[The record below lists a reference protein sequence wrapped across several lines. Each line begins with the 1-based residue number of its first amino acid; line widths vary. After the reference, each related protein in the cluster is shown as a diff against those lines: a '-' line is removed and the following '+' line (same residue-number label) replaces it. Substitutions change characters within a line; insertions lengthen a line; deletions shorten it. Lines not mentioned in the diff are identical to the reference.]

1 MSTCLSVHQKKWGTY
16 AGNKVL
22 LFRVAASMSSSY
34 RRCNRFRDDT
44 YHISSQHEPDLIAQL
59 LPLAHT
65 KYLSMYPNCQGD
77 MGHNLVVPQNIDL
90 LPGNAAD
97 CSLQEQAFGVAERR

>member
-1 MSTCLSVHQKKWGTY
+1 MQQVSGRYLS
-16 AGNKVL
+16 
-22 LFRVAASMSSSY
+22 
-34 RRCNRFRDDT
+34 
-44 YHISSQHEPDLIAQL
+44 ISSQHEPDLIAQL

-97 CSLQEQAFGVAERR
+97 CSLQEQARSCRTKISKYRWRSIDR